1 MENPISTRRALEV
14 CLARLPMH
22 DESRKW
28 FFTQLQNAIQK
39 GEPTTPD
46 SENWRLETHQALAA
60 LADVTDTFPK
70 RALVARIREAKAHLR
85 RALGD
90 T

>member
-22 DESRKW
+22 SGSRQW
-28 FFTQLQNAIQK
+28 FATQLQNAIQQ
-39 GEPTTPD
+39 GEPATPD
-46 SENWRLETHQALAA
+46 SENWRVEAHQALAA
-60 LADVTDTFPK
+60 LADVTDAYPK
-70 RALVARIREAKAHLR
+70 RALVTRIREAKVHLR
-85 RALGD
+85 RALGE